1 MYKITLKDG
10 IVVDNLE
17 LNGNNYISQDEVS
30 EDIFT
35 TENTSHM
42 VIEGGEKPEICENM
56 ILCNFWTAADG
67 THIIFREKSET
78 DLMRERLEEYESA
91 IIELAELIAEV

>member
-1 MYKITLKDG
+1 MEETNFKIELTNGTEISG
-10 IVVDNLE
+10 II
-17 LNGNNYISQDEVS
+17 NGNNYITRQTVTETDLEDEKL
-30 EDIFT
+30 IGMQINGT
-35 TENTSHM
+35 TM
-42 VIEGGEKPEICENM
+42 ENM
-56 ILCNFWTAADG
+56 TCCNLWTAADG